1 MTSKTFDI
9 TQEITSRIREL
20 NVNIKNADIDVNAI
34 DANLQS
40 LMNGNGIKI
49 LNAIDENSTG
59 YFVFYNSKGFFVVHD
74 EMGLAKKNYISDD
87 KAFEILSLY
96 YSCRALSRVPKYYDK
111 EIISRIKTLVT
122 KVQE

>member
-1 MTSKTFDI
+1 MTSRTFDI
-9 TQEITSRIREL
+9 TQEVINRIREL
-20 NVNIKNADIDVNAI
+20 NVNIKNADIDISSI

-49 LNAIDENSTG
+49 LNAIDELSTG
-59 YFVFYNSKGFFVVHD
+59 YFIFYNSKGFFIVHD
-74 EMGLAKKNYISDD
+74 EQGLAKKMFISNDR
-87 KAFEILSLY
+87 AFEILSLY
-96 YSCRALSRVPKYYDK
+96 YSCRALSRVPKYYDR